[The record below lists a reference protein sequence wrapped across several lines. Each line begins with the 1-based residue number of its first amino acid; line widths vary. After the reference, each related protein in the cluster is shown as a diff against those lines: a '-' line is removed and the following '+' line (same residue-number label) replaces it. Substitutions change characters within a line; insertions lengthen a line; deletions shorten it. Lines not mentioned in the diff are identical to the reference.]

1 MYIPRDLIRIF
12 KHVNDRVE
20 SERLSI
26 GYVRGIYE
34 EIHLF
39 WKISVYT
46 DHNNFYHFFS
56 YFFFFIQ
63 FRNIFCNKII
73 EH

>member
-1 MYIPRDLIRIF
+1 MYVPRDLIRIF

-39 WKISVYT
+39 WKISVHT
-46 DHNNFYHFFS
+46 DYNNFYHFFS
-56 YFFFFIQ
+56 YFFYTISKYILQ
-63 FRNIFCNKII
+63 
-73 EH
+73 

>member
-1 MYIPRDLIRIF
+1 MYVPRDLIRIF

-39 WKISVYT
+39 WKISVHT

-56 YFFFFIQ
+56 YFFLYNFEIYFAI
-63 FRNIFCNKII
+63 K
-73 EH
+73 

>member
-1 MYIPRDLIRIF
+1 MYVPRDLIRIF

-34 EIHLF
+34 KIHLF
-39 WKISVYT
+39 CKISVHT
-46 DHNNFYHFFS
+46 DHNFYHFFS
-56 YFFFFIQ
+56 YFFFFYTISKYILQ
-63 FRNIFCNKII
+63 
-73 EH
+73 